1 MRKRIIH
8 PMKRFFLW
16 DIENKKQEEILRIEE
31 GGLIA
36 TESGSILSVLYDS
49 SKFLYCLYTEDER
62 AKILEYDISERE
74 SRKLFEDERNISF
87 RIVKEAQDVF
97 IGKIYSFT
105 GKEMKHNIYVIS
117 KEDYYKGNIK
127 DAKRLKL

>member
-1 MRKRIIH
+1 M
-8 PMKRFFLW
+8 
-16 DIENKKQEEILRIEE
+16 
-31 GGLIA
+31 
-36 TESGSILSVLYDS
+36 
-49 SKFLYCLYTEDER
+49 YCLYTEDER

-87 RIVKEAQDVF
+87 RIIKEAQDVF

-105 GKEMKHNIYVIS
+105 GKEMKHNIYAIS